1 MISAALVLAPFSAS
15 GLELLRRRL
24 DVTHESWLDTGCL
37 QDPEE
42 LGTRLD
48 DERISVLVVESDF
61 VFEETFEA
69 AGSLRLVG
77 VCRTSVSH
85 VDLDAATR
93 HGVVVVNA
101 PGRNSQA
108 VAEHALGLMLS
119 LARGIPSADAYVRN
133 GRWENPVEP
142 YVSMRGG
149 ELSGR
154 RLGIVGFGR
163 IGRTLA
169 GIGFALGMD
178 VAAYDPYVD
187 AAQADVS
194 LMGLDDLLAWAD
206 FVSLHLPGGEET
218 AGLLDRRRLSL
229 MRPTSYLINTSDA
242 GVVDREALVEALE
255 SGRIRGAGIDVFES
269 HPVAPGDP
277 LLALDN
283 VVLTPHLGGATEE
296 TVERHS
302 RMIATDVMRFL
313 DGAKPVNLV
322 NAEVWERIG

>member
-1 MISAALVLAPFSAS
+1 MSAALILAPFSTH
-15 GLELLRRRL
+15 GIELLKRRL
-24 DVTHESWLDTGCL
+24 DVTHESWLDTGRL

-48 DERISVLVVESDF
+48 RERVAVLVVESDF
-61 VFEETFEA
+61 VFKETFEA
-69 AGSLRLVG
+69 AGALRLVG

-93 HGVVVVNA
+93 HGVAVVNT
-101 PGRNSQA
+101 PGRNAQA

-119 LARGIPSADAYVRN
+119 LARGIPSADAYVRA
-133 GRWENPVEP
+133 GLWENPVGP
-142 YVSMRGG
+142 YLSMRGG

-154 RLGIVGFGR
+154 KLGVVGLGR

-178 VAAYDPYVD
+178 VAAHDPYVD
-187 AAQADVS
+187 PAQAEVR

-206 FVSLHLPGGEET
+206 FVSVHLPGGQET

-229 MRPTSYLINTSDA
+229 MRSTSYLINTSNA
-242 GVVDREALVEALE
+242 EVVDREALAEALQ
-255 SGRIRGAGIDVFES
+255 SGRLAGAGLDVFES
-269 HPVAPGDP
+269 HPAAPGDP
-277 LLALDN
+277 LLDLDN
-283 VVLTPHLGGATEE
+283 VVLTPHLGGATQE

-302 RMIATDVMRFL
+302 MMIAEDVLRFL
-313 DGAKPVNLV
+313 DGVKPVNLV
-322 NAEVWERIG
+322 NAEVWERIE

>member
-1 MISAALVLAPFSAS
+1 MSAALVLAPFSAS

-24 DVTHESWLDTGCL
+24 DVTHESWLDTGRL

-48 DERISVLVVESDF
+48 RERVAVLVVESDF

-69 AGSLRLVG
+69 AGALRLVG

-93 HGVVVVNA
+93 HGVAVVNT
-101 PGRNSQA
+101 PGRNAQA

-119 LARGIPSADAYVRN
+119 LARGIPSADAYVRA
-133 GRWENPVEP
+133 GLWENPVGP
-142 YVSMRGG
+142 YFSMRGG

-154 RLGIVGFGR
+154 KLGIVGLGR

-169 GIGFALGMD
+169 GIGLALGMD
-178 VAAYDPYVD
+178 VAAHDPHVD
-187 AAQADVS
+187 PAQADVR

-206 FVSLHLPGGEET
+206 FVSIHLPDGGET
-218 AGLLDRRRLSL
+218 AGLLDRPRLSL
-229 MRPTSYLINTSDA
+229 MRPSSYLVNTSNA
-242 GVVDREALVEALE
+242 EVVDREALVEALE
-255 SGRIRGAGIDVFES
+255 SGRLAGAGLDVFES
-269 HPVAPGDP
+269 HPAAPGDP
-277 LLALDN
+277 LLDLDN
-283 VVLTPHLGGATEE
+283 VVLTPHLGGATQE

-302 RMIATDVMRFL
+302 MMIAEDVLRFL
-313 DGAKPVNLV
+313 DGVKPVNLV
-322 NAEVWERIG
+322 NEGVWERSG

>member
-1 MISAALVLAPFSAS
+1 MSAALVLAPFSAP
-15 GLELLRRRL
+15 GIELLGRRL
-24 DVTHESWLDTGCL
+24 DVTHESWLDTGRL
-37 QDPEE
+37 QDPDE
-42 LGTRLD
+42 LGARLD
-48 DERISVLVVESDF
+48 DERVSVLVVESDF

-69 AGSLRLVG
+69 AGCLRLVG

-85 VDLDAATR
+85 IDLDAATR
-93 HGVVVVNA
+93 HGVAVVNA

-119 LARGIPSADAYVRN
+119 LARGIPAADAYVRG

-154 RLGIVGFGR
+154 KLGVVGLGR

-169 GIGFALGMD
+169 GIGIALGMD
-178 VAAYDPYVD
+178 VAAHDPYVD
-187 AAQADVS
+187 TDHAGVPLIA
-194 LMGLDDLLAWAD
+194 LDELLAWAD

-218 AGLLDRRRLSL
+218 DGLLDHRRLSL

-242 GVVDREALVEALE
+242 GVVDREPLVESLA
-255 SGRIRGAGIDVFES
+255 SGRLGGAGIDVFES

-283 VVLTPHLGGATEE
+283 VVLTPHLGGATRE
-296 TVERHS
+296 TIERHS
-302 RMIATDVMRFL
+302 RMVADDVMRFL
-313 DGAKPVNLV
+313 DGVKPVNLV
-322 NAEVWERIG
+322 NMEVWERIG

>member
-1 MISAALVLAPFSAS
+1 MSAALVLAPFSAS
-15 GLELLRRRL
+15 GIELLRRRL
-24 DVTHESWLDTGCL
+24 GVTYESWLDTGRL
-37 QDPEE
+37 QDPDE
-42 LGTRLD
+42 LGARLD
-48 DERISVLVVESDF
+48 EDRVSVLVVEPDF

-69 AGSLRLVG
+69 AGVLRLVG

-85 VDLDAATR
+85 VDVAAATR
-93 HGVVVVNA
+93 HGVAVVNA

-119 LARGIPSADAYVRN
+119 LARGIPSADAYVRG

-154 RLGIVGFGR
+154 KLGVVGLGR

-169 GIGFALGMD
+169 GIGIALGMD
-178 VAAYDPYVD
+178 VAAHDPYVD
-187 AAQADVS
+187 ADHVGVP
-194 LMGLDDLLAWAD
+194 LKGLDDLLAWAD
-206 FVSLHLPGGEET
+206 FVSLHLPGSEET
-218 AGLLDRRRLSL
+218 DGLLDRRRLSL
-229 MRPTSYLINTSDA
+229 IRPTSYLVNTSDA

-255 SGRIRGAGIDVFES
+255 SGRLGGAGIDVFES

-277 LLALDN
+277 LLTLDN
-283 VVLTPHLGGATEE
+283 VVLTPHLGGATQE

-302 RMIATDVMRFL
+302 RMVADDVLRFL
-313 DGAKPVNLV
+313 DGVKPVNLV
-322 NAEVWERIG
+322 NSEVWERIG

>member
-1 MISAALVLAPFSAS
+1 MSAALVLAPFSAS
-15 GLELLRRRL
+15 GLELLGRCL
-24 DVTHESWLDTGCL
+24 DVTHESWLDTGRL
-37 QDPEE
+37 QDPDE
-42 LGTRLD
+42 LGARLD
-48 DERISVLVVESDF
+48 DERVSVLVVESDF

-69 AGSLRLVG
+69 AGALRLVG

-85 VDLDAATR
+85 VDVDAATR
-93 HGVVVVNA
+93 NGVAVVNA
-101 PGRNSQA
+101 PGRNAQA

-119 LARGIPSADAYVRN
+119 LVRGIPSADEYVRS

-154 RLGIVGFGR
+154 RLGLVGLGR
-163 IGRTLA
+163 IGRILA
-169 GIGFALGMD
+169 RIGLALGMD
-178 VAAYDPYVD
+178 VAAHDPYVD
-187 AAQADVS
+187 ATQTDVP
-194 LMGLDDLLAWAD
+194 LMDLDGLLAWAD

-218 AGLLDRRRLSL
+218 DGLLDRRCLSL
-229 MRPTSYLINTSDA
+229 MRPTSYLVNASAAEVINH
-242 GVVDREALVEALE
+242 EALVEALE
-255 SGRIRGAGIDVFES
+255 SGRLAGAGLDVFES

-277 LLALDN
+277 LLDLDN

-302 RMIATDVMRFL
+302 TMVAGDVLRFL
-313 DGAKPVNLV
+313 DGVKPVNLV